1 MEVNKIYK
9 PQRFDNYTVI
19 PSAIFRHQ
27 GISVGATGLYCWLF
41 SHKSGFTIT
50 VQYIIGHFKEG
61 KDSIN
66 ARIKELVA
74 VGFLVRKEV
83 RQNGKFAGYNYFL
96 NDTPT
101 TVAEKTVTGKTA
113 AENTVAVNPQ
123 QSNSIYNN
131 IYNNNNSTIIDNNKV
146 LLNKVKGKIEKP
158 KKTFADFDPPIQ
170 SCFLN
175 IVELF
180 PEETRPKTKDAKR
193 KWVQIIDDLWRKDKH
208 HPRKVYILTQRAR
221 QDNFWAQNYLSITK
235 LRKRNKDDIK
245 YIDLFDYK
253 FGKDLKNVNWEE

>member
-19 PSAIFRHQ
+19 PNAIFRHK
-27 GISVGATGLYCWLF
+27 GISIGATGLYCWLF

-123 QSNSIYNN
+123 QSNTIYSTIYNT
-131 IYNNNNSTIIDNNKV
+131 NNDTIIHTNKEII
-146 LLNKVKGKIEKP
+146 NKEKGKI
-158 KKTFADFDPPIQ
+158 KKTPKTFLDFDPAIRD
-170 SCFLN
+170 CFLN
-175 IVELF
+175 IVDLF
-180 PEETRPKTKDAKR
+180 PEETRPKTKDSKR
-193 KWVQIIDDLWRKDKH
+193 RWVKILDELWRIDKH
-208 HPRKVYILTQRAR
+208 HPRKVYVLTERAR
-221 QDNFWAQNYLSITK
+221 KDTFWSQNFLSITK

-253 FGKDLKNVNWEE
+253 FGKDLKTVNWEE